1 MLAAQLCLESASDFS
16 ISFIRFSIAT
26 STGDMLIESDPF
38 FSPFPG
44 GIAMTGICRVEL
56 EEVGSRNFHM
66 SGDGFTIPRSPYI
79 VLMEEA

>member
-1 MLAAQLCLESASDFS
+1 
-16 ISFIRFSIAT
+16 
-26 STGDMLIESDPF
+26 MLIESDPF